1 MGLRRRWLSP
11 RLLGWLLFPSLVAF
25 VPGALPRLRP
35 APDSTRVAMCMD
47 DPGRL
52 LQGWKAKSKRRPA
65 KYHLPTGGPNVTKT
79 ADLMEL
85 RVSYTVD
92 TSNVLS
98 NERQLLKL
106 LRSDAVEQRRNASE
120 ALLTA
125 PWSGRP
131 QRQTLLKLLHAVLDD
146 DLIVRENVAHLLKH
160 LCVEYRWEMDEWIA
174 LLAQKINPESS
185 QHIVT
190 QIYVMKALGI
200 LGPYAS
206 SYSGYI
212 TRFFDREEEY
222 VRMVAVET
230 VGQLTLEVPRHKKS
244 LVRLL
249 HEDPSQEV
257 RRLCDRVLKQRGWRE
272 PAWMK
277 IQHPAWRERVIR
289 ANANCGKGT
298 TKGKRS
304 EGKFGKMYWE
314 KIKQK

>member
-1 MGLRRRWLSP
+1 M
-11 RLLGWLLFPSLVAF
+11 LFPCLASLVAF
-25 VPGALPRLRP
+25 VPGLLRP
-35 APDSTRVAMCMD
+35 KYPLQSRVMMSVVDPTAP
-47 DPGRL
+47 L
-52 LQGWKAKSKRRPA
+52 LQGWKAKSKRGPP

-92 TSNVLS
+92 TRNVLS

-120 ALLTA
+120 ALLKA

-131 QRQTLLKLLHAVLDD
+131 QRPTLLKLLHAVLDD
-146 DLIVRENVAHLLKH
+146 DLIVRENVAHLLKL
-160 LCVEYRWEMDEWIA
+160 LCVQYRWEMDEWIA
-174 LLAQKINPESS
+174 LLAQKIHPESS

-190 QIYVMKALGI
+190 QIYVMKAMGI

-212 TRFFDREEEY
+212 TRFFDHEEEY

-249 HEDPSQEV
+249 REDPSQEV
-257 RRLCDRVLKQRGWRE
+257 RFLCDRVLKQRGWRE

-277 IQHPAWRERVIR
+277 IQHPAWRDRVIR
-289 ANANCGKGT
+289 ANANRGKGT